1 MLTLIIEYLLTSI
14 KSDAKKV
21 VIGGRKQLR
30 QSMEYLIKE
39 NSGKEVF
46 AVSEEDAA
54 NATTYG
60 IIKIFEYGEETYE

>member
-1 MLTLIIEYLLTSI
+1 MCSEIKNII

-21 VIGGRKQLR
+21 IIGGRKQLR

-46 AVSEEDAA
+46 AVSEENSA

-60 IIKIFEYGEETYE
+60 IIKIFE